1 MRTNIISLF
10 LAKKVNLIRIL
21 ILILCLYPKIS
32 MSIDLSLWSDDCFAI
47 WAVKDGVAGESSAKV
62 THSDWVLCNRAN
74 WGKPGVK
81 VIINKAASA
90 GVNEI
95 WWRSHGGGICEYP
108 SQLAEST
115 YRIDPALGVDYSS
128 WDPFTIAIEQ
138 AHRLGMK
145 IYVWVTP
152 LEESHRY
159 EHWCRSR
166 YTDLHRDTWGV
177 DKNGNIT
184 PMPSFFYEKYRNY
197 KIAIIDELIHRWNFD
212 GIVLAFNLMGAPTPM
227 PEWGYIP
234 ELMAAFQAQTGRN
247 PMTIPVNDSEWIAF
261 RASYVGKYVDAVKDR
276 VEEVNKTRPFKLI
289 MGSMFYR
296 EFNPRI
302 NIPLWIQDRC
312 DGLFMASFSQQNGW
326 GHIETDITRPFRNI
340 SNVPVPKIFGA
351 YVVNG
356 DSETILDVGQQVI
369 AAGMR
374 INWIE
379 TSGLRYGVAG
389 TLAFEPNVV
398 LNRSKTFTSSVKTIS
413 ARVLGYCQWELRANG
428 LLLGSGDTY
437 GREYNLE
444 PTGIASSTTVDFSF
458 TASRFSQENHT
469 GIAAEIIIKCEDDSE
484 HILVTDNLWQLN
496 GNGHLRKVG
505 EPGAIPFINLN

>member
-1 MRTNIISLF
+1 MKAVFYNSYMMTRRLMLHFLF
-10 LAKKVNLIRIL
+10 LSTL
-21 ILILCLYPKIS
+21 LCPAIS
-32 MSIDLSLWSDDCFAI
+32 KAIDLAFWPNDCFAI

-62 THSDWVLCNRAN
+62 THSDWLLCNRAN
-74 WGKPGVK
+74 WGEPGVRL
-81 VIINKAASA
+81 IINKAASA
-90 GVNEI
+90 GVKEI

-108 SQLAEST
+108 SQLPEST
-115 YRIDPALGVDYSS
+115 YRLDPDLGADYSS
-128 WDPFTIAIEQ
+128 WDPFTVAIEQ
-138 AHRLGMK
+138 AHKLGMK

-166 YTDLHRDTWGV
+166 YTDLHRETWGV
-177 DKNGNIT
+177 DKNGNVT

-212 GIVLAFNLMGAPTPM
+212 GIVLAFNLMGAPTPQ
-227 PEWGYIP
+227 PDWEYIP
-234 ELMAAFQAQTGRN
+234 ELMAAFQAKTGRN

-261 RASYVGKYVDAVKDR
+261 RASYVGEYVDAVKER
-276 VEEVNKTRPFKLI
+276 VEEVNRTRPFKLI

-312 DGLFMASFSQQNGW
+312 DGLFMASFSESNGW
-326 GHIETDITRPFRNI
+326 GYIETDIQRPFRNL

-356 DSETILDVGQQVI
+356 DDETILNVGQQVI
-369 AAGMR
+369 GAGMQ
-374 INWIE
+374 ICWIE
-379 TSGLRYGVAG
+379 TSGMRYRVAG

-398 LNRSKTFTSSVKTIS
+398 LNRSITLTSPVRNIG
-413 ARVLGYCQWELRANG
+413 ARVLGYCQWNLTANG
-428 LLLGSGDTY
+428 QLLGSGNTY
-437 GREYNLE
+437 GREYN
-444 PTGIASSTTVDFSF
+444 IAPVSAASTSTVNFSF

-469 GIAAEIIIKCEDDSE
+469 GIAAEITIICEDDSE
-484 HILVTDNLWQLN
+484 RVLVTDDLWQL
-496 GNGHLRKVG
+496 GSSGHLRKTG
-505 EPGAIPFINLN
+505 EPGAIPFINLY